1 MGAQFCT
8 AGREERAGIPG
19 VVGAVAGKEADEEQ
33 RQVAVGRRRPPSCPA
48 GEENGGPFGI
58 ALRPASGAVLLLHR
72 PNERK
77 QLCSASGAAENPL
90 RGEERENRSQKK
102 KRASTSSARCRGSSA
117 GRWANLPPP
126 RRTGAGLP
134 VPLLS
139 RKPVEGG
146 QSGSV
151 ERGAAGLLGV
161 LSDG

>member
-1 MGAQFCT
+1 MKST
-8 AGREERAGIPG
+8 IHLTG

-72 PNERK
+72 PNDRK

-102 KRASTSSARCRGSSA
+102 KNELQPAPQGAVDPVQGVGQICPHRDVRARGCRCRS
-117 GRWANLPPP
+117 
-126 RRTGAGLP
+126 
-134 VPLLS
+134 
-139 RKPVEGG
+139 
-146 QSGSV
+146 
-151 ERGAAGLLGV
+151 
-161 LSDG
+161 